1 MNTDNIKMSIIS
13 SLVLSIMD
21 DLKLGSAWDNMTHDA
36 KKDFL
41 IKMNRHIAD
50 ILKIAKIKGVFED
63 DN

>member
-21 DLKLGSAWDNMTHDA
+21 DLKLGPAWDDMTHDA

-41 IKMNRHIAD
+41 IKINRHVAD
-50 ILKIAKIKGVFED
+50 ILQLGKIKGIFEN

>member
-21 DLKLGSAWDNMTHDA
+21 DQKLGSTWDKMTHDE

-50 ILKIAKIKGVFED
+50 ILKLAKMKEVFV
-63 DN
+63 